1 VDLAEHF
8 RVIWRRKW
16 RVLIAS
22 IAVAVAVFVRST
34 TIHQVFEA
42 SSLLSVTSGRA
53 AAGDAVTKDDTV
65 FLASNYAELARTRPV
80 VQDAIRRSGLSISVS
95 TGLGRTKAQ
104 ASADVGFLTLVST
117 GPTAREAE
125 RLAQSLADAL
135 VATVKDRQVSQL
147 QADLAP
153 IERQVSDLQ
162 SELQLLSP
170 SSSQRPTLEARYQAL
185 VQAETARQLRPDDRL
200 TIASPARSSGGAV
213 APTPKRDALLALF
226 AALVVNA
233 ELVVLLEALSDRFRP
248 EDQDE
253 VARVTGLP
261 VLARIPRSASAEVV
275 EEFRSLRT
283 HLMFMQT
290 EASLRTLAIVSVNA
304 GAGKSFVAINLAG
317 SIAGLDM
324 PVVLIDADL
333 RLPSLDER
341 LGVPRSPGLS
351 DILFGTPPVE
361 ATHPV
366 VSTPNLALL
375 PAGSPVPDPA
385 GLIGGR
391 AFRDA
396 VASLSWPDIVIVDTP
411 ATEHFADALAI
422 ASQCDA
428 TLIVL
433 DTRATSR
440 RAVQSLIG
448 QLGQV
453 RANPLG
459 IVVNK
464 TERSNRPSYYY
475 GRTRSTVVTT
485 PVE

>member
-22 IAVAVAVFVRST
+22 LAVAAAVFVRST
-34 TIHQVFEA
+34 TIHEVFEA
-42 SSLLSVTSGRA
+42 STLLSVTSGRA

-80 VQDAIRRSGLSISVS
+80 VETAVRRSGLTISVNEAIK
-95 TGLGRTKAQ
+95 RTKAQ
-104 ASADVGFLTLVST
+104 ASTDVGFLSVVAT

-135 VATVKDRQVSQL
+135 VGTVQDRQVTQL
-147 QADLAP
+147 AADVAP
-153 IERQVSDLQ
+153 IERQISDLQ
-162 SELQLLSP
+162 SQLQVLP
-170 SSSQRPTLEARYQAL
+170 TSSAQRPVLEARYQAL
-185 VQAETARQLRPDDRL
+185 VQAETDRQLRPSDRL
-200 TIASPARSSGGAV
+200 TIASPARAIPGPV
-213 APTPKRDALLALF
+213 APTPKRDAVLALLAAF
-226 AALVVNA
+226 VVNA
-233 ELVVLLEALSDRFRP
+233 ELVVLLEAMSDRFRP

-253 VARVTGLP
+253 VTRVTGLP

-290 EASLRTLAIVSVNA
+290 ETRLRTLAIVSVNA

-317 SIAGLDM
+317 SIAGLEM

-341 LGVPRSPGLS
+341 LGVPRAPGLS
-351 DILFGTPPVE
+351 DILFGTPP
-361 ATHPV
+361 ADAAHPV
-366 VSTPNLALL
+366 AGTPNLSLL

-385 GLIGGR
+385 GLLGGR

-396 VASLSWPDIVIVDTP
+396 VASLTWTDLVIVDTP
-411 ATEHFADALAI
+411 AIDHFADALAI

-440 RAVQSLIG
+440 RAVQSLIERVR
-448 QLGQV
+448 QV
-453 RANPLG
+453 HGNPLG

-485 PVE
+485 TPE